1 LPSENLHCACS
12 GGLGRLLLSCAD
24 DMKQSAKTN
33 KTVMAIFF
41 MMMSPFQCSMFSG
54 LMLNPSLKVLIT
66 A

>member
-1 LPSENLHCACS
+1 
-12 GGLGRLLLSCAD
+12 LSCAD

-41 MMMSPFQCSMFSG
+41 MMTSPFRCSIFGVDVESIIQG
-54 LMLNPSLKVLIT
+54 LVT